1 MSKRSDEIRN
11 KYIQNPP
18 EGMTADDIRH
28 MSEDDLLDMD
38 YFLNEDDEFGEDFPG
53 AEGFYIVYLS
63 CPLNCGP
70 FSYLAI
76 PKLELSYKL
85 KKTKNKRYRFLCIV
99 HFSFLI
105 KSM

>member
-38 YFLNEDDEFGEDFPG
+38 YFLNETMSLVKTF
-53 AEGFYIVYLS
+53 
-63 CPLNCGP
+63 
-70 FSYLAI
+70 
-76 PKLELSYKL
+76 LELKASISSKTYRLLVVPAKLRALFISSYPKVR
-85 KKTKNKRYRFLCIV
+85 TFL
-99 HFSFLI
+99 
-105 KSM
+105 

>member
-1 MSKRSDEIRN
+1 MSLVKTFLELKASISSKTYR
-11 KYIQNPP
+11 
-18 EGMTADDIRH
+18 
-28 MSEDDLLDMD
+28 LLVVPAK
-38 YFLNEDDEFGEDFPG
+38 LR
-53 AEGFYIVYLS
+53 A
-63 CPLNCGP
+63 

>member
-1 MSKRSDEIRN
+1 MSLVKTFLELETYDVKMKDAIEAKADVKLDEKEYQQMAFSYASVRVSGDN
-11 KYIQNPP
+11 
-18 EGMTADDIRH
+18 
-28 MSEDDLLDMD
+28 
-38 YFLNEDDEFGEDFPG
+38 
-53 AEGFYIVYLS
+53 
-63 CPLNCGP
+63 LNCGP